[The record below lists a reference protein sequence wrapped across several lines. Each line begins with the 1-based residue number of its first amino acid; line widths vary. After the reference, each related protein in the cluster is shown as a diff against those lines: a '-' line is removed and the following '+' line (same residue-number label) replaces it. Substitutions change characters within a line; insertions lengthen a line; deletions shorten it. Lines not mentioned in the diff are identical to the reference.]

1 MGERGQRQDLLPLHL
16 MNLIATGIV
25 FLVIEMKKF
34 QVKPIKLINPLNQE
48 KWLCLNYQ
56 ETRSIDG
63 IEYIL
68 VCKPETMQRKHL
80 MRKDALVRSA

>member
-1 MGERGQRQDLLPLHL
+1 M
-16 MNLIATGIV
+16 MI
-25 FLVIEMKKF
+25 MKKL

-48 KWLCLNYQ
+48 KWLCPNYQ

-63 IEYIL
+63 IDYIL
-68 VCKPETMQRKHL
+68 VCKPETLQRKHL

>member
-1 MGERGQRQDLLPLHL
+1 
-16 MNLIATGIV
+16 
-25 FLVIEMKKF
+25 MKNY